1 MQSTRRKVR
10 DEDEARELLTL
21 YSDWPESFRSFCAAE
36 DLARTYHPTVAQ
48 CLMAE
53 RLILESQRRTL
64 EVCKHSAK
72 AGRRCAWPS
81 DSPSAWFVPRWRLAG
96 QLKPSG
102 AAFSRLNAAG
112 VRSAMSRPRLSV

>member
-81 DSPSAWFVPRWRLAG
+81 DSPSAWFVPPGTAATGSGQAAELQRAMGALAVTAVARLR
-96 QLKPSG
+96 
-102 AAFSRLNAAG
+102 F
-112 VRSAMSRPRLSV
+112 